1 MKIKILNVHLKCF
14 RSLPDLICSKTHTHT
29 KTLIMHILFT
39 VCPFLHI
46 LGWTISKF
54 TSHLFPYNTRVFGHF
69 PLQKK
74 KKKKYFSHFTTL
86 HILCL
91 KSLPISH
98 HNPNHFS
105 CPADSL
111 PILQNSQNHCRPQR
125 TSLLA
130 THYICIYSSIN
141 AKLLSPYYI
150 YTQMDLISP
159 SWSLTWLLFNIS
171 AWAFLL
177 PK

>member
-1 MKIKILNVHLKCF
+1 M
-14 RSLPDLICSKTHTHT
+14 P
-29 KTLIMHILFT
+29 ILFK
-39 VCPFLHI
+39 VCPFLPS
-46 LGWTISKF
+46 LGWTISKL
-54 TSHLFPYNTRVFGHF
+54 TSHLFPYMVTFHC
-69 PLQKK
+69 KK
-74 KKKKYFSHFTTL
+74 KSAFPTL
-86 HILCL
+86 QLCTSSLCL
-91 KSLPISH
+91 KSLPISQ
-98 HNPNHFS
+98 HNPNHLS
-105 CPADSL
+105 CPDESL
-111 PILQNSQNHCRPQR
+111 PILQNSRSHCRPQR

-150 YTQMDLISP
+150 YTQMDVISP

>member
-1 MKIKILNVHLKCF
+1 MYILNVLAHCLTWYVVKN
-14 RSLPDLICSKTHTHT
+14 THTNLNYAYIIQGLSLST
-29 KTLIMHILFT
+29 QSGLNNIKTYFS
-39 VCPFLHI
+39 F
-46 LGWTISKF
+46 ISIC
-54 TSHLFPYNTRVFGHF
+54 GHF
-69 PLQKK
+69 PLPKK
-74 KKKKYFSHFTTL
+74 KKSAFPTL
-86 HILCL
+86 QLCTSSLCL

-98 HNPNHFS
+98 HNPNHLS
-105 CPADSL
+105 CPAESL
-111 PILQNSQNHCRPQR
+111 PILQNSRSHCRPQR

-141 AKLLSPYYI
+141 AKLLSPYCI